1 MEKSHS
7 VTFKTKLYELLAA
20 RLFDYLPNIVVTLIE
35 KILTSLLNPNTLG
48 VILYLSKS
56 WQNTNFSV
64 T

>member
-35 KILTSLLNPNTLG
+35 KILKSLLNPDTLG

-56 WQNTNFSV
+56 
-64 T
+64 